1 MQTSKRTVTH
11 IQQRILLPCVLLN
24 PVHICFF
31 LPQTSSYSTKVT
43 NSRQL
48 DINLPKSPKRKSS
61 GHCFKNSHITCARR
75 SRLRLRRW
83 RHVGGAYFLVHVWDL
98 LPRLN
103 HPVHR
108 LPNNLHLHCQKKML
122 KKISTNKQIHESKNP
137 ECHCQ
142 DPRFATRIRPYRIS
156 WPRRRQCR
164 MASVRRGC
172 LRAPAPTAR
181 APRRRPSSP
190 PSLRR

>member
-1 MQTSKRTVTH
+1 MATASRTATLPVLEDLVCDCGDGGTSEEH
-11 IQQRILLPCVLLN
+11 
-24 PVHICFF
+24 
-31 LPQTSSYSTKVT
+31 TSSSMSGISFHASIIRFID
-43 NSRQL
+43 SRT
-48 DINLPKSPKRKSS
+48 I
-61 GHCFKNSHITCARR
+61 FTCIAK
-75 SRLRLRRW
+75 
-83 RHVGGAYFLVHVWDL
+83 
-98 LPRLN
+98 
-103 HPVHR
+103 
-108 LPNNLHLHCQKKML
+108 KKML

>member
-1 MQTSKRTVTH
+1 MQSLFDYIIIVSDTHIYRFTAFNRQQLVQEIHNIMQTSKRTVTH

-108 LPNNLHLHCQKKML
+108 LPNNLHLHCQKKNV
-122 KKISTNKQIHESKNP
+122 KKNFNKQA
-137 ECHCQ
+137 
-142 DPRFATRIRPYRIS
+142 DPRK
-156 WPRRRQCR
+156 
-164 MASVRRGC
+164 
-172 LRAPAPTAR
+172 
-181 APRRRPSSP
+181 
-190 PSLRR
+190 